1 MTRRLQIKRLE
12 IDLRG
17 LDPKVAE
24 AAARQLGP
32 SLERALA
39 QRRGGFDSAH
49 RIDAGGIAPSDHS
62 RDVASSLAQQVAQRV
77 RRS

>member
-1 MTRRLQIKRLE
+1 MTRRVRIKRLE

-24 AAARQLGP
+24 AATRQLGP

-39 QRRGGFDSAH
+39 QRRGDFESA
-49 RIDAGGIAPSDHS
+49 RNIDAGGIAPADHS
-62 RDVASSLAQQVAQRV
+62 RDVASGLAHQIARRV